1 MGFNILKGN
10 HLIGVRDGCHEV
22 LLRHVGGAHL
32 SRALIVA
39 PLPHVLCPSLASHHV
54 TMVSRLVSTLAIIFT
69 KIQHTRSGNMSLTE
83 DLQWLNKLG
92 LLRTNLLSQQNAE
105 NLAINAHLKK
115 QNYSHFYDPSRIKFY
130 FTDSEKSPLKKAEL
144 FIHDKMTTTATT
156 TETTTALSTQV
167 ETDGEKEMIENAT
180 DQNAK
185 INMLSSLPYPIWI
198 NSEKSKKKV
207 LHSKEKIPRIV
218 NRRFHDRKIH
228 IRKRNHS
235 KVNYYNY
242 LNRLKS
248 GIMLYKNRISSM
260 ISKKHLIEV
269 AAFVL
274 TAIVM
279 SFL

>member
-1 MGFNILKGN
+1 
-10 HLIGVRDGCHEV
+10 
-22 LLRHVGGAHL
+22 
-32 SRALIVA
+32 
-39 PLPHVLCPSLASHHV
+39 
-54 TMVSRLVSTLAIIFT
+54 MVIRVISTLAIVLT
-69 KIQHTRSGNMSLTE
+69 KIQHAMSGNLSLTE

-105 NLAINAHLKK
+105 SLAINAHLKK

-144 FIHDKMTTTATT
+144 FIYDNITTTATT
-156 TETTTALSTQV
+156 TAASTQLENV
-167 ETDGEKEMIENAT
+167 VLDIEKAMIENQT
-180 DQNAK
+180 DQNTKISMPLK
-185 INMLSSLPYPIWI
+185 INMLSNLPYPIWI
-198 NSEKSKKKV
+198 NNEKSKKEV
-207 LHSKEKIPRIV
+207 FHSKEKMPRIV
-218 NRRFHDRKIH
+218 NRRFQDRKIH

-242 LNRLKS
+242 LNKLKS
-248 GIMLYKNRISSM
+248 RIIFHKNRISSM
-260 ISKKHLIEV
+260 ISKKNLIEI

>member
-1 MGFNILKGN
+1 M
-10 HLIGVRDGCHEV
+10 
-22 LLRHVGGAHL
+22 
-32 SRALIVA
+32 
-39 PLPHVLCPSLASHHV
+39 
-54 TMVSRLVSTLAIIFT
+54 
-69 KIQHTRSGNMSLTE
+69 SGNIGLTE

-115 QNYSHFYDPSRIKFY
+115 ENYSHFYDPSRIKFY

-144 FIHDKMTTTATT
+144 FIYENITTTATT
-156 TETTTALSTQV
+156 TTTAASTQL
-167 ETDGEKEMIENAT
+167 ETGLDSEKEMIENKT
-180 DQNAK
+180 DQNTK
-185 INMLSSLPYPIWI
+185 ISMLSSLPYPIWI
-198 NSEKSKKKV
+198 NNEKSKKKV
-207 LHSKEKIPRIV
+207 FHSREKMPRIV
-218 NRRFHDRKIH
+218 NRKFHDRKIH

-235 KVNYYNY
+235 KVNYSNY
-242 LNRLKS
+242 LNRFRS
-248 GIMLYKNRISSM
+248 GIMFYKTRISSM